1 MKRLLGTIAVA
12 FAGGMLA
19 LGAHSLLTRANQSN
33 DNSGYQLPVRM
44 ASYGEGQA
52 PINGPDL
59 TVAAEMTIHAVVHIK
74 TEYERKPNYYDYFFD
89 LRDFFNGRSQQEDQP
104 IQGAGSGVIV
114 SEDGY
119 IITNNHVVENAS
131 SINVT
136 LNNKRTY
143 TAKVIGTDPGTDLAL
158 IKIDETR
165 LPFIPFGNSDKV
177 RIGEWVLAVGNP
189 FNLTSTVTAGI
200 VSAKARNINILSGA
214 DGSGIESF
222 IQTDAAVNRGN
233 SGGALVNPNGEL
245 IGINAAIA
253 SANGYYTG
261 YSFAIPVNLVKKVY
275 HDLKEHGEV
284 HRAFLGIMFN
294 DIDGAFADKKGLKDT
309 RGVYVAEV
317 VENRPAQK
325 AGIKPGDIV
334 LAIDDLPINSASE
347 LQEVIATKD
356 SGEKVK
362 ISLIRDN
369 KALELNVVLK
379 EKNGRS
385 EIAHKSNA
393 EIFNQLGAT
402 LGQVPSDLRNKLGLK
417 YGIQVV
423 TLKDGILSTAGIKKG
438 FIILKVDNKPVR
450 SIDELQNILQA
461 KEGGILIEG
470 IYPSGMRAYYGFGL

>member
-1 MKRLLGTIAVA
+1 MKRILGTIAVA

-19 LGAHSLLTRANQSN
+19 LGAHSLLARTNLSN
-33 DNSGYQLPVRM
+33 ENSGYTPITM
-44 ASYGEGQA
+44 ASYGEGQS

-59 TVAAEMTIHAVVHIK
+59 TVAAEMTVHAVVHIK
-74 TEYERKPNYYDYFFD
+74 TTYERKPNNYDYFFD
-89 LRDFFNGRSQQEDQP
+89 LRDFFGGRSQQDEVQP

-114 SEDGY
+114 AEDGY

-131 SINVT
+131 SITVT

-143 TAKVIGTDPGTDLAL
+143 TAKVIGTDPSTDLAL
-158 IKIDETR
+158 IKIDEKK
-165 LPFIPFGNSDKV
+165 LPTVPFGNSDKV

-200 VSAKARNINILSGA
+200 VSAKARNINILRGA

-253 SANGYYTG
+253 SDNGSYTG

-275 HDLKEHGEV
+275 QDLKEHGEV
-284 HRAFLGIMFN
+284 HRAYMGVLLNEITGE
-294 DIDGAFADKKGLKDT
+294 FAEKNGLKDT
-309 RGVYVAEV
+309 RGVYVGEV
-317 VENRPAQK
+317 VDNGPAQK
-325 AGIKPGDIV
+325 AGIKKGDII
-334 LAIDDLPINSASE
+334 LAVDDVTVNGASE
-347 LQEVIATKD
+347 LQEVIGTKNID
-356 SGEKVK
+356 EKVK

-369 KALELNVVLK
+369 KPIEFNVVLK
-379 EKNGRS
+379 EKSDRT
-385 EIAHKSNA
+385 EIAHKNSS
-393 EIFNQLGAT
+393 EVFNQLGAT
-402 LGQVPSDLRNKLGLK
+402 LQPVPNNLRNKLGLK
-417 YGIQVV
+417 YGLQVES
-423 TLKDGILSTAGIKKG
+423 LKNGILSTSGIKKG

-450 SIDELQNILQA
+450 SVNELQDILAA

-470 IYPSGMRAYYGFGL
+470 IYPNGMRAYYGFGL

>member
-19 LGAHSLLTRANQSN
+19 LGAHSLLTRANQS
-33 DNSGYQLPVRM
+33 DANSGYQLPVRM
-44 ASYGEGQA
+44 ASYGEGQE
-52 PINGPDL
+52 PVNGPDL
-59 TVAAEMTIHAVVHIK
+59 TVAAEMTVHAVVHIK
-74 TEYERKPNYYDYFFD
+74 TAYESKPNYYDYFFD
-89 LRDFFNGRSQQEDQP
+89 LRDFFGGRSPQEAQP

-158 IKIDETR
+158 IKIDEKK
-165 LPFIPFGNSDKV
+165 LPFVPFGNSDKV

-275 HDLKEHGEV
+275 QDLKEHGEV
-284 HRAFLGIMFN
+284 HRAFLGVMFN
-294 DIDGAFADKKGLKDT
+294 DIDGKLAEEKGLKDT

-317 VENRPAQK
+317 VQDGPAQK
-325 AGIKPGDIV
+325 AGVKAGDIV
-334 LAIDDLPINSASE
+334 LAIDDTPINSSSE
-347 LQEVIATKD
+347 LQEVIATKN

-369 KALELNVVLK
+369 KNVELNVVLK
-379 EKNGRS
+379 EKS
-385 EIAHKSNA
+385 EQANIAHKNTK
-393 EIFNQLGAT
+393 ELFNQLGAT
-402 LGQVPSDLRNKLGLK
+402 LRQVPSDLRNKLSLK
-417 YGIQVV
+417 YGLQVES
-423 TLKDGILSTAGIKKG
+423 LREGILSSAGIKKG

-450 SIDELQNILQA
+450 SADELQSILQA

-470 IYPSGMRAYYGFGL
+470 IYPNGMRAYYGFGL

>member
-1 MKRLLGTIAVA
+1 MKRILVTIAVM

-19 LGAHSLLTRANQSN
+19 LGAHPLQTRVNQSN
-33 DNSGYQLPVRM
+33 NNSGYQLPVKV
-44 ASYGEGQA
+44 ASNEEGPA
-52 PINGPDL
+52 PIIGPDF

-74 TEYERKPNYYDYFFD
+74 TEYERKPNNYDYFFD
-89 LRDFFNGRSQQEDQP
+89 LRDFFGDRSPQEVQP

-131 SINVT
+131 SITVT
-136 LNNKRTY
+136 LNNKKTY
-143 TAKVIGTDPGTDLAL
+143 SAKVIGTDPGTDIAL
-158 IKIDETR
+158 IRIDEKK
-165 LPFIPFGNSDKV
+165 LPYITFGNSDKV

-233 SGGALVNPNGEL
+233 SGGALVNANGEL

-275 HDLKEHGEV
+275 QDLKEHGEV

-294 DIDGAFADKKGLKDT
+294 DIDGAFAEKKGLKDT

-317 VENRPAQK
+317 VEDGPAIK
-325 AGIKPGDIV
+325 AGIKSGDIV
-334 LAIDDLPINSASE
+334 LAVDNNQINSASE
-347 LQEVIATKD
+347 LQEMIATK
-356 SGEKVK
+356 SPGENVK

-369 KALELNVVLK
+369 KNLELNVVLK
-379 EKNGRS
+379 EKNGK
-385 EIAHKSNA
+385 IALAHKNNT
-393 EIFNQLGAT
+393 ELFNQLGAT
-402 LGQVPSDLRNKLGLK
+402 IKPVPSDLKNKLELK
-417 YGIQVV
+417 SGVQVES
-423 TLKDGILSTAGIKKG
+423 LKEGILSAAGVKKG

-450 SIDELQNILQA
+450 SVDELQTILQA

-470 IYPSGMRAYYGFGL
+470 IYPNGMRAYYGFGL